1 MKLANGGNTAAK
13 EQPRTLA
20 GSTPA
25 IRARKRKKVEN
36 LRKNWN
42 ETCLNA
48 GIPSISISK
57 AAMTAAMLLVHG
69 NHDAF
74 THNKKLVADLMY
86 IQKRYYIDGGEIAD
100 REFTKS
106 LKWWVDELKIY
117 ERLYG
122 YGYVPDMPKRY
133 FKDMYNVDF

>member
-1 MKLANGGNTAAK
+1 MQKK
-13 EQPRTLA
+13 E
-20 GSTPA
+20 
-25 IRARKRKKVEN
+25 KKVEN
-36 LRKNWN
+36 LRKAWN

-48 GIPSISISK
+48 GIDSMSISK

-69 NHDAF
+69 NHEAF
-74 THNKKLVADLMY
+74 THNEKLVADLVY
-86 IQKRYYIDGGEIAD
+86 IQKRYNINGGCVAD
-100 REFTKS
+100 QEFTKS
-106 LKWWVDELKIY
+106 LKWWVDELQIN